1 MMSLGTWTRRSTKYQ
16 RFLNLSNVFLLIVST
31 GLLFSSIVLMS
42 FYHMTKLEFWSWYFY
57 ATPMTMLALG
67 LYTFAV
73 SVYGFLIST
82 KESRG
87 LISLIAVFLSV
98 AFLGQLFSV
107 FTAIELRNLIER
119 EVIPYAKLTEYM
131 QEYER
136 DDSVKGAWDSMQNQL
151 RCCGGREYET
161 GYQEWSLALTSRDD
175 VPDSCCHSVSES
187 CGVGMIRKGNEVSSR
202 ENLGIWKDGCV
213 QILKQKMRD
222 DIKPFL
228 MVYAG
233 LGVLLALVEL
243 ITVVLACAYVAQISR
258 RVRRDQHTWDRTG
271 NARTEEE
278 YLPAI
283 SSKETNF

>member
-1 MMSLGTWTRRSTKYQ
+1 MMSLGTWNRRSTKYQ

-31 GLLFSSIVLMS
+31 VLLFSSIVLMF
-42 FYHMTKLEFWSWYFY
+42 FYHMPKLEFWSWYFY
-57 ATPMTMLALG
+57 ATPMTMLAIG

-98 AFLGQLFSV
+98 AFLGQIFSV

-119 EVIPYAKLTEYM
+119 DAVPFGKLTEYM
-131 QEYER
+131 QEYET
-136 DDSVKGAWDSMQNQL
+136 DDSVKNAWDSMQNQL
-151 RCCGGREYET
+151 RCCGGREYAT
-161 GYQEWSLALTSRDD
+161 GYQTWSAALENGDD
-175 VPDSCCHSVSES
+175 VPDSCCHEVTEG
-187 CGVGMIRKGNEVSSR
+187 CGRNKIKLGNDMSGR
-202 ENLGIWKDGCV
+202 NNLGIWKDGCV
-213 QILKQKMRD
+213 QILQQKMRD

-258 RVRRDQHTWDRTG
+258 RIRRNTHTWERTG
-271 NARTEEE
+271 HAAEEE